1 MVISSLEEHYLR
13 AGSACQMTLTIPQTG
28 RTGIKTKH
36 PPISFDLTL
45 PTSVAAKKFS
55 LSFFVPLTDDGT
67 F

>member
-28 RTGIKTKH
+28 RSIKTKH

-45 PTSVAAKKFS
+45 PTSTNPEYYCRKGYK
-55 LSFFVPLTDDGT
+55 SF
-67 F
+67 